1 MKTAKQPTNEFKEI
15 KDIILN
21 KICKEARVNGHD
33 DVAETIEKYAHK
45 LKEKNTHWEWG
56 KDVTEFSSAVKE
68 RAIDVLFIQTK
79 FPDWFKVDR
88 KILES
93 KLLND
98 ETSIYTS
105 FSRVRYPVDEN
116 LLEMKRLGIETIIVP
131 GLPSINI
138 TKGEITF
145 YYVDD
150 PLSTQPE
157 SRVAITVDG
166 RIGKKL
172 SDILSKIYWL
182 KFTTSEYQ
190 ELLPSI
196 KNKMR
201 EAMEKIQQNKDE
213 IDVLHELV
221 YDKSLDNWE
230 RIGLSIFFFQL
241 ENKDYIPIQK
251 IEKDTDI
258 EYSQIRKEIG
268 RFYDRGEL
276 FEYRPAVGNFAGA
289 VRLSGEGMSSSVPR
303 LLFDIL
309 QDKEWHNILKLQRIQ
324 SRYGLTVK
332 SILEKNEA
340 RTKVTWM

>member
-1 MKTAKQPTNEFKEI
+1 MKTAKQPENEFKEI

-33 DVAETIEKYAHK
+33 DVAETIEKYARK
-45 LKEKNTHWEWG
+45 LKEKNTDWEWG

-68 RAIDVLFIQTK
+68 RALDVLFIQTK

-98 ETSIYTS
+98 ETSVYTS

-157 SRVAITVDG
+157 SRVAITVEG
-166 RIGKKL
+166 HIGKKL
-172 SDILSKIYWL
+172 SDILSKIYSL
-182 KFTTSEYQ
+182 KFTASEYH

-201 EAMEKIQQNKDE
+201 EAMEKISQNKDE
-213 IDVLHELV
+213 IDALHELV
-221 YDKSLDNWE
+221 YDESLDNWE
-230 RIGLSIFFFQL
+230 RIALSIFFFQL
-241 ENKDYIPIQK
+241 DNNDYIPIQK
-251 IEKDTDI
+251 IEKDTDL
-258 EYSQIRKEIG
+258 EYNQIRKEIE
-268 RFYDRGEL
+268 RFYDRVEL
-276 FEYRPAVGNFAGA
+276 FEYRPVVGNFAGA

-324 SRYGLTVK
+324 SNYGLTVK
-332 SILEKNEA
+332 SILEKKEA